1 LSEFLIKSHR
11 DLLKEIIESLC
22 AGNKPLEL
30 MKQFERECDSISPDD
45 LSTLFEQ
52 LDAQAIDFRNND
64 ELIRF
69 FEQVVEEK
77 ITTSELNRFP
87 MGHPAR
93 VYLEENIL
101 LRAWIK
107 NIWQFKPSE
116 HLDNFA
122 MLFDDIAKVELHYQ
136 RKENQLFPCL
146 EKHGWDSPSKNMWA
160 LHDDIRALLK
170 EVRQAIEQGDTELA
184 EQKAPYLFSELER
197 MMQIEEQRLLP
208 RAMELLDD
216 EDWLDM
222 REGDREIGWML
233 DQEPAPFPVHADTD
247 YSQEEDVATQAV
259 VNVCPF
265 GADRLDKEIADKVQA
280 ASSEVYEHPSQVKR
294 KKKLPFDTTGM
305 HHYDEGYMT
314 PEQVNLIF
322 RTLPL
327 DITYV
332 DENGKVLFYN
342 RGQERLFPRSAG
354 IIGREVHLCHPPK
367 SVDMV
372 LRIVEEFKKGTR
384 DVADF
389 RINMKGRFVMIR
401 YFAVRDEQRNYRGVM
416 EMSQDITDIQTL
428 EGEQRLLDWA

>member
-1 LSEFLIKSHR
+1 MFAEVILSEFLIESHVE
-11 DLLKEIIESLC
+11 LLKEIIEVLC
-22 AGNKPLEL
+22 DGDVPEA
-30 MKQFERECDSISPDD
+30 MMAQFEQECDGISQEE
-45 LSTLFEQ
+45 LLTLFKQ
-52 LDAQAIDFRNND
+52 LDTQQVDFRNCD
-64 ELIRF
+64 RVIDY
-69 FEQVVEEK
+69 FENVVQEK
-77 ITTSELNRFP
+77 MALAKLRP
-87 MGHPAR
+87 YPAGHPVR

-101 LRAWIK
+101 LRSWIK
-107 NIWQFKPSE
+107 AISQFDPTQQLE
-116 HLDNFA
+116 EFA
-122 MLFDDIAKVELHYQ
+122 EVFKSICKVELHYQ

-160 LHDDIRALLK
+160 FHDENRAILK
-170 EVRQAIEQGDTELA
+170 EIRLAIEQGDAVLVS
-184 EQKAPYLFSELER
+184 QKAPYLFSELDR

-208 RAMELLDD
+208 NAMELLDE

-222 REGDREIGWML
+222 RTGDREIGWML
-233 DQEPAPFPVHADTD
+233 GSEPAPFPVISDGDVPEEEPELEA
-247 YSQEEDVATQAV
+247 SQTVEQ
-259 VNVCPF
+259 
-265 GADRLDKEIADKVQA
+265 
-280 ASSEVYEHPSQVKR
+280 YEHPSQAKR

-305 HHYDEGYMT
+305 FHFDEGYMT

-322 RTLPL
+322 KTLPL

-332 DENGKVLFYN
+332 DENDKVLFYN

-367 SVDMV
+367 SVDTV

-389 RINMKGRFVMIR
+389 RINIRGRFVVIR
-401 YFAVRDEQRNYRGVM
+401 YFAVRDDEKNYRGVL